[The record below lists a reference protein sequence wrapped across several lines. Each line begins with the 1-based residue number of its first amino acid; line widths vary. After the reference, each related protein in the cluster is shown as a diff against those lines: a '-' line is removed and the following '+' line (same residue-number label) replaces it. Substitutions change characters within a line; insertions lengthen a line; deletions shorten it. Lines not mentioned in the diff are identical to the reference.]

1 MNRVLS
7 LKESSGKNAVL
18 WGEEFPKVVTVRK
31 SNGKKEKV
39 VAYPTF
45 LFEVVEKLKANQIQI
60 N

>member
-1 MNRVLS
+1 MKMKQTHPIACS
-7 LKESSGKNAVL
+7 I
-18 WGEEFPKVVTVRK
+18 PKVVTVRK